1 MALTK
6 VTFAMNNSAPVS
18 AFDYMT
24 AAQIAD
30 VQAGSLTL
38 DVSTAINNALAAATD
53 EVYLPDGQY
62 RVDSSIEVPA
72 YKTLTL
78 SPDAYLI
85 RVAAAANTTPVV
97 YVLGIQAQFRGGNVT
112 TQKASPNGIVVLGA
126 KDGYDNRNAWWW
138 RFMNCTVRGLNTASN
153 AAVVVPSGQAFHP
166 VANYFG
172 TIENINIYGAD
183 VGLQFE
189 EYANAHNVANI
200 QYWDCR
206 TACLKLRGA
215 YANNI
220 VNQFMHNGAASG
232 VIGVWIA
239 NKTVG
244 TQESSLNNIINWTD
258 ETANSGDVALVID
271 SNCTKNTVI
280 GNDNVS
286 GGFSIGNADNFV
298 MLRGLIR
305 SCSDATF
312 ANTTVTGKANVKNT
326 ASGTRDSFDESNN
339 TISSVSAGGV
349 LTLKT
354 VVKSGFLVIRN
365 ASDGGSAIV
374 LIDSV
379 AGATVVS
386 DPGSLIAV
394 GADPGAGSSKFWVVA
409 GGASTT
415 ITNRYSAPK
424 QIDVR
429 TVAAN

>member
-1 MALTK
+1 MSLTK
-6 VTFAMNNSAPVS
+6 VTFAMNNSAPTS

-24 AAQIAD
+24 ATQIED
-30 VQAGSLTL
+30 VQSGALTL
-38 DVSTAINNALAAATD
+38 DVSIAINNALAAATD

-62 RVDSSIEVPA
+62 RVDSSIEVPQ

-97 YVLGIQAQFRGGNVT
+97 YVLGIQAQLRGGNVT
-112 TQKASPNGIVVLGA
+112 SEKASPNGIVVLGA
-126 KDGYDNRNAWWW
+126 KDGFDNRNAWWW
-138 RFMNCTVRGLNTASN
+138 RFMDCTVRGLNGAGN
-153 AAVVVPSGQAFHP
+153 IAVAVPSGQAFHA

-172 TIENINIYGAD
+172 TIQNINIYGAD
-183 VGLQFE
+183 VGLQLE
-189 EYANAHNVANI
+189 EYANAHNIANI
-200 QYWDCR
+200 HYWDCR

-215 YANNI
+215 YGNNVI
-220 VNQFMHNGAASG
+220 NQFMHNGAASG
-232 VIGVWIA
+232 VVSVWIA

-244 TQESSLNNIINWTD
+244 LQESSLNNIINWTA

-271 SNCTKNTVI
+271 SNATKNTVI

-286 GGFSIGNADNFV
+286 GGFSIGNPDNFV

-305 SCSDATF
+305 SCSDAAF
-312 ANTTVTGKANVKNT
+312 ANTAVTTKATLKNT
-326 ASGTRDSFDESNN
+326 TAGTRNSFDECNN
-339 TISSVSAGGV
+339 TINSISANGV
-349 LTLKT
+349 LTLNT
-354 VVKSGFLVIRN
+354 AISSGLLVIRN
-365 ASDGGSAIV
+365 ASDGKSALV
-374 LIDSV
+374 LIDSI

-386 DPGSLIAV
+386 DPGSFIAV

-409 GGASTT
+409 GGSSTT

-424 QIDVR
+424 QIDAR

>member
-1 MALTK
+1 MSLTK
-6 VTFAMNNSAPVS
+6 VTFAMNNSAPTS

-30 VQAGSLTL
+30 VQSGALTL

-62 RVDSSIEVPA
+62 RVDSSIEVPQ

-78 SPDAYLI
+78 SPDAYLK
-85 RVAAAANTTPVV
+85 RVSAAANTTPVV
-97 YVLGIQAQFRGGNVT
+97 YVLGIQAQLRGGNVT
-112 TQKASPNGIVVLGA
+112 SEKSSPNGIVVLGA
-126 KDGYDNRNAWWW
+126 KDGNDNRNAWWW
-138 RFMNCTVRGLNTASN
+138 RFMNCTVRGLNAAGN
-153 AAVVVPSGQAFHP
+153 VAVVVPSGQAYHP

-232 VIGVWIA
+232 LIGVWIA

-244 TQESSLNNIINWTD
+244 SQESSLNSIINWTD
-258 ETANSGDVALVID
+258 ETANSGDVALAID
-271 SNCTKNTVI
+271 SNATKNTVI

-286 GGFSIGNADNFV
+286 GGFSIGNSDNFV
-298 MLRGLIR
+298 VLRGIIR

-312 ANTTVTGKANVKNT
+312 ADTAVTTKAIIKNTT
-326 ASGTRDSFDESNN
+326 SGTRNSFDECNN
-339 TISSVSAGGV
+339 TINAVVADGV

-354 VVKSGFLVIRN
+354 VVASGLLIIRN
-365 ASDGGSAIV
+365 ASDGKTAMV
-374 LIDSV
+374 LIDSI
-379 AGATVVS
+379 AGATIVS
-386 DPGSLIAV
+386 DPGSFVAV

-409 GGASTT
+409 GASTTT
-415 ITNRYSAPK
+415 ITNRYAASK
-424 QIDVR
+424 QIDAR

>member
-30 VQAGSLTL
+30 VQSGALTL
-38 DVSTAINNALAAATD
+38 DVSTAINDALAAATD

-62 RVDSSIEVPA
+62 RVDSSIEVPQ

-97 YVLGIQAQFRGGNVT
+97 YVLGIQAQLRGGNVT
-112 TQKASPNGIVVLGA
+112 SQKASPNGIVVLGA
-126 KDGYDNRNAWWW
+126 KDGNDNRNAWWW
-138 RFMNCTVRGLNTASN
+138 RFMNCTVRGLNSAGNVS
-153 AAVVVPSGQAFHP
+153 VVVPSGQVYHA

-183 VGLQFE
+183 IGLQFE

-232 VIGVWIA
+232 VIAVWIA

-244 TQESSLNNIINWTD
+244 LQESSLNNIINWTT
-258 ETANSGDVALVID
+258 ETANASDVALVID
-271 SNCTKNTVI
+271 SNCIKNTVI

-286 GGFSIGNADNFV
+286 GGFSIGNADNFA
-298 MLRGLIR
+298 MLRGIIR

-312 ANTTVTGKANVKNT
+312 ADTTVTSKATIKNT
-326 ASGTRDSFDESNN
+326 TSGTRNSFDECNN
-339 TISSVSAGGV
+339 TISSIAVGGV

-354 VVKSGFLVIRN
+354 VVKSGLLVIRN
-365 ASDGGSAIV
+365 ASDGVSALV
-374 LIDSV
+374 LIDSI

-386 DPGSLIAV
+386 DPGSFIAV

-415 ITNRYSAPK
+415 ITNRYAATK